1 MGAILISQFN
11 LTGDCTNEGLGV
23 VTFTVTGDSPNWL
36 VTETPTP
43 DVNLPTSALTISNN
57 VYYYSGLSPGSYFL
71 QVYDST
77 YSNYE
82 ILNFY
87 ISSGTCVSI
96 NTTDTTCGFDNGG
109 ITATTEY
116 YYGGDAGATFVLY
129 DIDDNFIS
137 SGTSISNEYVFPP
150 VPAGTYYVVADDGG
164 GCTGIS
170 ESCIVR
176 DSVPF
181 DYGYYVVNDGS
192 CISSDGSG
200 KIFLTGLSDPSL
212 YTVNLRPR
220 KMLRC

>member
-23 VTFTVTGDSPNWL
+23 VTFTVSGDSPNWL

-43 DVNLPTSALTISNN
+43 DVNLPTSALTISND
-57 VYYYSGLSPGSYFL
+57 VYYYSGLSAGSYFL

-82 ILNFY
+82 VVNFN

-116 YYGGDAGATFVLY
+116 YYGGDAGATFF
-129 DIDDNFIS
+129 FI
-137 SGTSISNEYVFPP
+137 
-150 VPAGTYYVVADDGG
+150 
-164 GCTGIS
+164 
-170 ESCIVR
+170 
-176 DSVPF
+176 
-181 DYGYYVVNDGS
+181 
-192 CISSDGSG
+192 
-200 KIFLTGLSDPSL
+200 
-212 YTVNLRPR
+212 
-220 KMLRC
+220 